1 MNSQL
6 ELHLLGKPQFR
17 YGGSDLTAELISAK
31 GQALLSYLA
40 VTRQNHARSA
50 LAGLLWGDLPEEN
63 ARANL
68 RLTLTRL
75 RKALGADCLAVTRLE
90 IGLDNFWLDLHQLQ
104 QNAFADLEQ
113 LCHLYRGDFLDGF
126 DLPHA
131 PEFETW
137 LLGIRQQAR
146 QTAVSA
152 LYQQVETAVQEQQAE
167 PGLRAARKLLSIEPW
182 HEESHRHLMHLL
194 AASGQRS
201 AALAQ
206 FESCRRLLA
215 DELGIEPAAATVAL
229 HQQILRDQITK
240 WPDPGATSAI
250 DLATPT
256 SAYNL
261 PPQFTPFIGRSDEL
275 ENLCRRLQDGRY
287 RLVTLLGEGGVG
299 KTRLALA
306 AAARLL
312 PYFADGVWFVPLEAL
327 AADDEQTA
335 LDMEDKIAAAVAVSL
350 GLNFSTDEPPKQQ
363 LVHYLRRRHTLLI
376 LDNFEPL
383 LAAAGLTL
391 TLLAHAPQVTIL
403 ATSRQPLQLQA
414 ELIVRVEGLALP
426 EADDWQTAATADSV
440 RLFAERAERASGQN
454 LLTEEN
460 LAAIVSLCHF
470 VNGLPLGLEL
480 IADWTRWLSL
490 NTIAAEL
497 QSNLLQLET
506 PARDVPARH
515 RSLQAVFDYSWQM
528 LSTVERQTLAQLSIF
543 RGGFQL
549 DAVTKII
556 GGEPATL
563 FSLIDKSLVQ
573 HKSADRYSLHEL
585 LRLFARSQLDALA
598 LDVTALRDRHAV
610 YYLEW
615 LSRHTAPSFAG
626 PNPLSA
632 LRAAQAEAENL
643 SRAWQW
649 ASQRP
654 LPELLLVAVT
664 GMSAY
669 WYYAGLFQ
677 QAEAA
682 LAEAIGQAKALVA
695 EPAVP
700 ARYSRLLAALNA
712 EQAMMLHELSRPE
725 EMKRAAEAAV
735 YWSQQAGDEEWEANG
750 RLRLGQYHW
759 RRGSYDE
766 AEAELSR
773 AAHLAQKLGLT
784 SLEGMI
790 YRSLAVTAWRQGEL
804 AQAQQH
810 GERSLALYRQ
820 VNDVRG
826 QLRSQY
832 FLAILAQNRQQH
844 ATARAYLEP
853 MLTTAQALADRP
865 LEMSAVAL
873 LGQIC
878 AYKGQ
883 FEQALAYLRRERQLA
898 EESGQQWQLAN
909 NLSNT
914 GDLWLR
920 LGQFKQADAC
930 YHQVLALLRQ
940 LGSGQGQSNVLSHMG
955 LLAFMQGD
963 YEKGRAYCQEALAL
977 AQAENVRR
985 EQAFAHIFLAHNLS
999 GLQQWAGAREA
1010 YELAI
1015 AAWGQ
1020 LEDKPRQMEAQAGL
1034 ARTLLA
1040 IGQVDEAVTAVA
1052 PVLAYLDSEMLV
1064 GANDPVLVYLTLY
1077 QVLTAVGDARA
1088 PDYLRTGQA
1097 LLAELTEHLTDPDL
1111 RRALRENIPA
1121 HRAIMHHPSL
1131 L

>member
-1 MNSQL
+1 VNGQL
-6 ELHLLGKPQFR
+6 ELFLLGKPQFR
-17 YGGSDLTAELISAK
+17 YGGNDLTAELISAK

-40 VTRQNHARSA
+40 VTRQNHTRPA
-50 LAGLLWGDLPEEN
+50 LAGLLWGGMPEEN

-75 RKALGADCLAVTRLE
+75 RKALGADCLVVTRLE

-104 QNAFADLEQ
+104 QNAFADLEK
-113 LCHLYRGDFLDGF
+113 LCHLYRGDFLEGF

-131 PEFETW
+131 PEFEVW

-152 LYQQVETAVQEQQAE
+152 LYRQVETAVQQQQTE
-167 PGLRAARKLLSIEPW
+167 TGLRAARKLLDIEPW
-182 HEESHRHLMHLL
+182 HEETHRHLMLL
-194 AASGQRS
+194 LTASGQRS
-201 AALAQ
+201 TALAQ
-206 FESCRRLLA
+206 YESCRRLLA
-215 DELGIEPAAATVAL
+215 EEFGSEPAAATDAL
-229 HQQILRDQITK
+229 HRRILLDQITK
-240 WPDPGATSAI
+240 WPDPPAVSPSRPA
-250 DLATPT
+250 AP
-256 SAYNL
+256 AQPHNL
-261 PPQFTPFIGRSDEL
+261 PTLLTPFIGRTADL
-275 ENLCRRLQDGRY
+275 QNLCRRLQGGRY
-287 RLVTLLGEGGVG
+287 RLVTLMGEGGVG

-312 PYFADGVWFVPLEAL
+312 SHFTDGVWFVPLEAL
-327 AADDEQTA
+327 ANDDDQTSPN
-335 LDMEDKIAAAVAVSL
+335 MENWVAATIAARL
-350 GLNFSTDEPPKQQ
+350 ELNFSSDEPPKQQ
-363 LVHYLRRRHTLLI
+363 LAHYLCRRHALLI

-391 TLLAHAPQVTIL
+391 ALLAHAPQLTIL

-414 ELIVRVEGLALP
+414 EMIVRVEGLALP
-426 EADDWQTAATADSV
+426 EADDWQTAVAADSV
-440 RLFAERAERASGQN
+440 RLFAERAERAAGQN

-460 LAAIVSLCHF
+460 LAAILSLCRF

-490 NTIAAEL
+490 NTIVTEL

-506 PARDVPARH
+506 LARDVPARH
-515 RSLQAVFDYSWQM
+515 RSLQAVFDYSWQI
-528 LSTVERQTLAQLSIF
+528 LSPAERQTLSQLSIF

-549 DAVTKII
+549 EAVIKVT
-556 GGEPATL
+556 GSEPETL

-598 LDVTALRDRHAV
+598 FDLTALRDRHAV
-610 YYLEW
+610 YYLER
-615 LSRHTAPSFAG
+615 LSQHIAPSFAG
-626 PNPLSA
+626 PNPVAA

-643 SRAWQW
+643 SHAWQW
-649 ASQRP
+649 ASHRP
-654 LPELLLVAVT
+654 LPEHLLTAVS

-677 QAEAA
+677 QAEVA
-682 LAEAIGQAKALVA
+682 LAEAIGQLVA
-695 EPAVP
+695 DPAVP
-700 ARYSRLLAALNA
+700 TGYSRLLAALYA
-712 EQAMMLHELSRPE
+712 EQAVMLHELSRPE

-735 YWSQQAGDEEWEANG
+735 YWSRQAGDEEWEANG

-759 RRGSYDE
+759 RRGSYSE

-773 AAHLAQKLGLT
+773 AARLAQKLALT

-790 YRSLAVTAWRQGEL
+790 YRTLAVTAWRQGDL

-820 VNDVRG
+820 ADNVRG
-826 QLRSQY
+826 LLRSQY

-844 ATARAYLEP
+844 AAARAYLEP
-853 MLTTAQALADRP
+853 MLATAQALADRP

-873 LGQIC
+873 LAQIC
-878 AYKGQ
+878 AYEGQ
-883 FEQALAYLRRERQLA
+883 FEQALAYFRRERQLA

-930 YHQVLALLRQ
+930 YRQVLALLRQ

-963 YEKGRAYCQEALAL
+963 YENGRAYCREALAL

-985 EQAFAHIFLAHNLS
+985 EQAFAYSFLAHNLS
-999 GLQQWAGAREA
+999 GLQQWASAQEE

-1020 LEDKPRQMEAQAGL
+1020 LEDKPRQIEAQAGL

-1040 IGQVDEAVTAVA
+1040 RGSVNEALTAVT
-1052 PVLAYLDSEMLV
+1052 PVLVILDSETLV
-1064 GANDPVLVYLTLY
+1064 GANDPMQVYLTAY
-1077 QVLTAVGDARA
+1077 QVLTAVGDDRA
-1088 PDYLRTGQA
+1088 GNYLRAGRS
-1097 LLAELTEHLTDPDL
+1097 LLAELSKHLADPEL
-1111 RRALRENIPA
+1111 RYSFQENIPS
-1121 HRAIMHHPSL
+1121 HQAIIQLSR
-1131 L
+1131 